1 MKLFHAQASPFV
13 RKVMVLIHETGQMDR
28 VELVPGET
36 TPLAANPELAR
47 ANPVGKIPALM
58 LEDGTTFANSPLICE
73 YLDTTHDGPRMVP
86 ASGPERWEVLRM
98 QAIADG
104 LMDAAVL
111 NRYEIMMRPAQ
122 LRWPEWS
129 DGQMAKVDRVMD
141 VFEAS
146 VQRSGA
152 TVDLATI
159 SMACACGYLDFRYA
173 GRDWRS
179 ARPALA
185 DWYAGFSD
193 RPSMRATV
201 PPAG

>member
-13 RKVMVLIHETGQMDR
+13 RKVMVLIHETGQLDR
-28 VELVPGET
+28 VELVHGET

-47 ANPVGKIPALM
+47 ANPVGKIPALV
-58 LEDGTTFANSPLICE
+58 LDDGTTLANSPLICE
-73 YLDTTHDGPRMVP
+73 YLDTTHDRARMVP
-86 ASGPERWEVLRM
+86 ASGPERWEVLRI
-98 QAIADG
+98 QALADG

-111 NRYEIMMRPAQ
+111 NRYEIMMRPAE

-129 DGQMAKVDRVMD
+129 DGQMAKVDRVLD
-141 VFEAS
+141 VFEAAI
-146 VQRSGA
+146 QRLGA
-152 TVDLATI
+152 RVDLATI

-173 GRDWRS
+173 GHDWRS

-193 RPSMRATV
+193 RPSMRATA